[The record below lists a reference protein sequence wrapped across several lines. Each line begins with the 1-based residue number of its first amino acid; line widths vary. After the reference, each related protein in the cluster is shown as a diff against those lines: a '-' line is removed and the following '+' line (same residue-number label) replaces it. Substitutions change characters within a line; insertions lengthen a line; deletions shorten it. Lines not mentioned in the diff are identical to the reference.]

1 MTDTSLTILHAE
13 PCADDAAQV
22 RACLQAQGH
31 RVLHADSGASAL
43 ALFDATPPQLVIVD
57 EALDDGAGLQLLRR
71 LRASAHNAWLPVL
84 MTAGTDAA
92 REAIGRAIE
101 AGADDCMP
109 RPLDLPL
116 LAQRVQ
122 AMRRFA
128 AVHSGLLDILDNVLE
143 AIIVIDG
150 SGIVRA
156 FNAAAEAVFGY
167 PAAEVIGRNVSMLMP
182 SPYRE
187 EHDRYIASYLHT
199 RQPHVIGV
207 GRQVVALRSNGET
220 FPVSLAV
227 SAVKGARSDTFI
239 GLVRDLSPERE
250 RERYAHMALHD
261 ALTGLPNRIHL
272 VGAMDDAATRAGS
285 PGHGFALLFVDVDR
299 FKDINDRFGHAI
311 GDAVLV
317 TLAGRLRHS
326 VNRKDLV
333 ARLAGDEFVVLLDG
347 ISDSSTATA
356 VAQRLREAVAAP
368 MVFDGCSLRVGISV
382 GVAVHG
388 VDGDRPDDLLRA
400 ADLAM
405 YRAKAGGIPG

>member
-1 MTDTSLTILHAE
+1 M
-13 PCADDAAQV
+13 
-22 RACLQAQGH
+22 
-31 RVLHADSGASAL
+31 
-43 ALFDATPPQLVIVD
+43 
-57 EALDDGAGLQLLRR
+57 
-71 LRASAHNAWLPVL
+71 
-84 MTAGTDAA
+84 
-92 REAIGRAIE
+92 
-101 AGADDCMP
+101 
-109 RPLDLPL
+109 

-122 AMRRFA
+122 ALQRFA
-128 AVHSGLLDILDNVLE
+128 AVHSGLLGIFDNVLE

-150 SGIVRA
+150 GGVVRA

-167 PAAEVIGRNVSMLMP
+167 AAAEVIGRNVSMLMP

-187 EHDRYIASYLHT
+187 QHDRYIASYLDT

-207 GRQVVALRSNGET
+207 GRQVVAQRRNGET

-227 SAVKGARSDTFI
+227 SAVKGARADTFI
-239 GLVRDLSPERE
+239 GLVRDLSPEHE

-272 VGAMDDAATRAGS
+272 VGALDDAAARAGS

-299 FKDINDRFGHAI
+299 FKDINDRHGHAI

-333 ARLAGDEFVVLLDG
+333 ARLSGDEFVVLLDG
-347 ISDSSTATA
+347 VGDPATAAA

-388 VDGDRPDDLLRA
+388 VDGRQPDDLLRA

-405 YRAKAGGIPG
+405 YRDKAGSGEG